1 MLHQSVKGYER
12 NFYSRILQIQ
22 SDIHY
27 EKTVKRKTV
36 ETFVDL
42 RLVVPQTFEF
52 ASDRSKCVLANRLQN
67 ISSRIATP

>member
-1 MLHQSVKGYER
+1 MREISIAV
-12 NFYSRILQIQ
+12 FYKSSQIFIMTKLT
-22 SDIHY
+22 DF
-27 EKTVKRKTV
+27 RKTV

-52 ASDRSKCVLANRLQN
+52 ASDRSRCVLANRKQN